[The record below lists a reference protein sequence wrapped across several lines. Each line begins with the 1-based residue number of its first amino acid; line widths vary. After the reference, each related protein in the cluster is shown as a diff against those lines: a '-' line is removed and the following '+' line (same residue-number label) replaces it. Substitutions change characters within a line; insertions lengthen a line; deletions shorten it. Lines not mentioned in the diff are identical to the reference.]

1 MDTSALRSNV
11 RLFGRILGETIE
23 NAEGKALF
31 EKVEQIR
38 QCSKSSRAEDSLD
51 ALYEMLRQLDDDTV
65 LAIARAFAQFLNLA
79 NIADQHQ
86 TIAKHSEAYFSA
98 ASVVGN
104 TLQLLQG
111 SVSNDDIAKAIG
123 ELKIDL
129 VLTAHPTEI
138 TRRTMIHKHGE
149 LNQCLEKLEGSPEDE
164 NSDGP
169 IHRRIAELVAQIWH
183 THEFRSA
190 RPSPVDEARWG
201 FAVIE
206 NSLWQAVP
214 EFITQLESLCEQHG
228 IDTPTGE
235 WRPLQISSWIGG
247 DRDGNPNVTAP
258 ITQRVLLLAQWQA
271 CELFHRDITLLHEEL
286 SVNTASA
293 SLQRRCDHAREPYRA
308 TLRPLRDSLQKQ
320 KLAIE
325 EALNGGAQLTPSAPT
340 PLTKEALLEPLQACY
355 ESLIESGLSVIA
367 NGALRATLLRARSF
381 GPHLIKLD
389 IRQESG
395 RHTQVFSE
403 LTQYLG
409 LGDYATWDENQRAA
423 WLRLELES
431 PRPLIP
437 SAWSPCEE
445 AQEVLDTFAVIAET
459 PLEALGCY
467 VISMA
472 RSASDV
478 LAVQLLLKITGCS
491 LSIPVSPL
499 FETLDDLDNAPEI
512 VSSLLTCENYRQRV
526 ADGMIVMIGYS
537 DSAKDAGMLTA
548 GWAQYRAQEALLEVA
563 AKNNIP
569 LQLFHGRGGTIGRG
583 GAPAHQA
590 LLSQPPGSLKQGL
603 RVTEQGEM
611 IRTKL
616 GLKPLAINTFGQYA
630 SAILQANLM
639 PPPAPEQ
646 SWRELMDML
655 GESACSHYRGW
666 VREEPNFVPYFRQA
680 TPEQEL
686 ANLPLGSRP
695 ARRRTGGGIESLRA
709 IPWIFSWSQNRLVL
723 PAWLGAGA
731 ALQVAID
738 EGHEQTLKAM
748 AASWPFFRSRL
759 SMLEMVFAK
768 ADLDIANLYDRFLVI
783 PELKPIGN
791 GLRMQLAA
799 DHSTLLRLIESDR
812 LLTHDDWAMESIS
825 LRNVYT
831 APLNLLQ
838 VELLRRV
845 RETHDPAVDQ
855 ALMVTIAGV
864 AAGMRNTG

>member
-1 MDTSALRSNV
+1 
-11 RLFGRILGETIE
+11 
-23 NAEGKALF
+23 
-31 EKVEQIR
+31 
-38 QCSKSSRAEDSLD
+38 
-51 ALYEMLRQLDDDTV
+51 
-65 LAIARAFAQFLNLA
+65 
-79 NIADQHQ
+79 
-86 TIAKHSEAYFSA
+86 
-98 ASVVGN
+98 
-104 TLQLLQG
+104 
-111 SVSNDDIAKAIG
+111 
-123 ELKIDL
+123 
-129 VLTAHPTEI
+129 
-138 TRRTMIHKHGE
+138 
-149 LNQCLEKLEGSPEDE
+149 
-164 NSDGP
+164 
-169 IHRRIAELVAQIWH
+169 
-183 THEFRSA
+183 
-190 RPSPVDEARWG
+190 
-201 FAVIE
+201 
-206 NSLWQAVP
+206 
-214 EFITQLESLCEQHG
+214 
-228 IDTPTGE
+228 
-235 WRPLQISSWIGG
+235 
-247 DRDGNPNVTAP
+247 
-258 ITQRVLLLAQWQA
+258 
-271 CELFHRDITLLHEEL
+271 
-286 SVNTASA
+286 
-293 SLQRRCDHAREPYRA
+293 
-308 TLRPLRDSLQKQ
+308 
-320 KLAIE
+320 
-325 EALNGGAQLTPSAPT
+325 
-340 PLTKEALLEPLQACY
+340 
-355 ESLIESGLSVIA
+355 
-367 NGALRATLLRARSF
+367 
-381 GPHLIKLD
+381 
-389 IRQESG
+389 
-395 RHTQVFSE
+395 
-403 LTQYLG
+403 
-409 LGDYATWDENQRAA
+409 
-423 WLRLELES
+423 
-431 PRPLIP
+431 
-437 SAWSPCEE
+437 
-445 AQEVLDTFAVIAET
+445 
-459 PLEALGCY
+459 
-467 VISMA
+467 
-472 RSASDV
+472 
-478 LAVQLLLKITGCS
+478 
-491 LSIPVSPL
+491 
-499 FETLDDLDNAPEI
+499 
-512 VSSLLTCENYRQRV
+512 
-526 ADGMIVMIGYS
+526 MIVMIGYS

-799 DHSTLLRLIESDR
+799 DQSTLLRLLESDR
-812 LLTHDDWAMESIS
+812 LLSHDDWAMESIS

-845 RETHDPAVDQ
+845 RETQDPAVDQ